1 MLAGIFLFFTLN
13 IFGYVVFS
21 FYLCRKLKILSKMR
35 NVQWAVLAITGLVVL
50 AGCKEKKQSQDII
63 APRLEVKKPSAPIRM
78 QTYSDQRSV
87 EWLGKEYKIEVKRT
101 PDDSLRL
108 VKDETGQQFV
118 DNIFTLTV
126 KRKDG
131 SVFFN
136 RTFTKQSISNYLDD
150 DYRRTGI
157 FEGLVFDKADGD
169 WLVFGASVGHPQTDE
184 YIPLVIRLSRMGNL
198 VIKRDVQMDTQN
210 VDTLAQSTTDED
222 DV

>member
-1 MLAGIFLFFTLN
+1 M
-13 IFGYVVFS
+13 
-21 FYLCRKLKILSKMR
+21 KQILT
-35 NVQWAVLAITGLVVL
+35 VAFLAIVLVL
-50 AGCKEKKQSQDII
+50 TACGEKKKSENII
-63 APRLEVKKPSAPIRM
+63 APRVEKVKPKAPIQMPEFDREIPVDWIGK
-78 QTYSDQRSV
+78 TYLVGISRRPS
-87 EWLGKEYKIEVKRT
+87 
-101 PDDSLRL
+101 DSLSM

-136 RTFTKQSISNYLDD
+136 RTFTKQSLSTYLDD

-210 VDTLAQSTTDED
+210 VDTPAQSTTDED

>member
-1 MLAGIFLFFTLN
+1 M
-13 IFGYVVFS
+13 
-21 FYLCRKLKILSKMR
+21 KQILT
-35 NVQWAVLAITGLVVL
+35 VAVLAIVLVL
-50 AGCKEKKQSQDII
+50 TACGEKKKSENII
-63 APRLEVKKPSAPIRM
+63 APRVEKVKPKAPIQMPEFDREIPGI
-78 QTYSDQRSV
+78 SRRPS
-87 EWLGKEYKIEVKRT
+87 
-101 PDDSLRL
+101 DSLSM

-136 RTFTKQSISNYLDD
+136 RTFTKQSLSTYLDD

-184 YIPLVIRLSRMGNL
+184 YIPLVIRLSRMGEL

-210 VDTLAQSTTDED
+210 VDTPAQSTTDED

>member
-1 MLAGIFLFFTLN
+1 M
-13 IFGYVVFS
+13 
-21 FYLCRKLKILSKMR
+21 KQILTI
-35 NVQWAVLAITGLVVL
+35 ALLAIVLVL
-50 AGCKEKKQSQDII
+50 TACGGKKKSENII
-63 APRLEVKKPSAPIRM
+63 APRVEKVKPKAPIQM
-78 QTYSDQRSV
+78 PEYSDEREV
-87 EWLGKEYKIEVKRT
+87 AWIGKTYVVAISRT
-101 PDDSLRL
+101 PSDSLSK
-108 VKDETGQQFV
+108 VKDENGQEFI

-126 KRKDG
+126 KRQDG

-136 RTFTKQSISNYLDD
+136 RTFTKQSLSTYLDD

-210 VDTLAQSTTDED
+210 VDTLAQSADED
-222 DV
+222 GV

>member
-1 MLAGIFLFFTLN
+1 M
-13 IFGYVVFS
+13 
-21 FYLCRKLKILSKMR
+21 KQILTI
-35 NVQWAVLAITGLVVL
+35 VILAIVLVL
-50 AGCKEKKQSQDII
+50 TACGEKKKSENII
-63 APRLEVKKPSAPIRM
+63 APRVEKVKPKAPIQM
-78 QTYSDQRSV
+78 PEYSDEHPV
-87 EWLGKEYKIEVKRT
+87 GWIGKTYRVAISRR
-101 PDDSLRL
+101 PADSLSM

-157 FEGLVFDKADGD
+157 FEGMVFDKADGD